1 MRIGNG
7 HPEFTYQMTVDGLLI
22 DLDTTHTEKDLGVY
36 MDDKL
41 KFDFHIHTAVT
52 RANRMLGLIKRSYTY
67 LDKESL
73 LCLYKAMVR
82 PILEY
87 GVTIWSP
94 YRIGDID
101 AVENVQ
107 RRATRILPELRGL
120 DYEARL
126 RSLKLPTL
134 TYRRLRGDVINVY
147 KYIHGIYR
155 LPLADNMFEMAQYGA
170 TRGHSF
176 KLYKHQSRLNLRKH
190 FFSQR
195 VVDVWNSLPDDV
207 VTAPSLNML
216 KRRLDYHWRNET
228 FLYNYKAPVTHAHA
242 TGRANTLSGT

>member
-1 MRIGNG
+1 
-7 HPEFTYQMTVDGLLI
+7 MTVDGLLI

-36 MDDKL
+36 VDDKL

-87 GVTIWSP
+87 GVTVWSP

-101 AVENVQ
+101 AVESVQ

>member
-1 MRIGNG
+1 MR
-7 HPEFTYQMTVDGLLI
+7 V
-22 DLDTTHTEKDLGVY
+22 
-36 MDDKL
+36 
-41 KFDFHIHTAVT
+41 
-52 RANRMLGLIKRSYTY
+52 
-67 LDKESL
+67 
-73 LCLYKAMVR
+73 
-82 PILEY
+82 
-87 GVTIWSP
+87 
-94 YRIGDID
+94 GDID
-101 AVENVQ
+101 AVESVQ

-155 LPLADNMFEMAQYGA
+155 LPLADNMFE
-170 TRGHSF
+170 
-176 KLYKHQSRLNLRKH
+176 KH

-242 TGRANTLSGT
+242 TGRANTFNKIFNKIAI